1 MDDNKK
7 INTELLTYR
16 NGHMT
21 ESEVREAMPAYK
33 ESYTYADYISWDDKI
48 RWELIDGVPYMMG
61 APNRAHQTISIKL
74 LIKIG
79 IFLEGK
85 HCKVFHAPFDVRL
98 NYDTLDNTVVQ
109 PDLMIV
115 CDHNKLNDAGIIG
128 APEMLV
134 EILSPSTS
142 KYDKTTKYE
151 SYLKNGVQEYWIIDP
166 TTKILTVNLLKDG
179 NYISHPY
186 TINDTVPVQTL
197 GDFTVNLTEVFE
209 E

>member
-1 MDDNKK
+1 MDDKK
-7 INTELLTYR
+7 EKVTGFMCYR
-16 NGHMT
+16 NGKMT

-33 ESYTYADYISWDDKI
+33 ESYTYADYITWDDNI
-48 RWELIDGVPYMMG
+48 RCELIDGVPYMMG
-61 APNRAHQTISIKL
+61 APNRVHQTIL
-74 LIKIG
+74 GNLHG
-79 IFLEGK
+79 IFWSFLKGK
-85 HCKVFHAPFDVRL
+85 KCEVFVAPFDVRL
-98 NYDTLDNTVVQ
+98 NYDTLDDTVVE

-115 CDHNKLNDAGIIG
+115 CDSNKLNDAGIIG